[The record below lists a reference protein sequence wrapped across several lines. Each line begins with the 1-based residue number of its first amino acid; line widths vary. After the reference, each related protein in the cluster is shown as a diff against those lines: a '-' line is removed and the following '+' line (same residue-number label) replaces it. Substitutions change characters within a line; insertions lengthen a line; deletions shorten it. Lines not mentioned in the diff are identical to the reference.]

1 MRSSAGARS
10 PFGAR
15 LNNEVERIGA
25 PSVASAVGNLVSGP
39 LLRRGMPAWATIG
52 LTFVAYAVSMVG
64 IFCGGFST
72 PAVVLLAA
80 FAPGV
85 GGLAPGAIYSSAPKI
100 TPTTESLLITVG
112 FFSKRTIRSVRR
124 SAKPT
129 TRMMQAPA
137 KKLSLRRGA
146 LSFAEL
152 REVSRF

>member
-1 MRSSAGARS
+1 M
-10 PFGAR
+10 
-15 LNNEVERIGA
+15 
-25 PSVASAVGNLVSGP
+25 GNLVSGP

-72 PAVVLLAA
+72 PPAVVLLAA

-100 TPTTESLLITVG
+100 TPTTELLLITVG
-112 FFSKRTIRSVRR
+112 FFSKRTIWSVRR

-137 KKLSLRRGA
+137 KKFSLRREA